1 MGKHET
7 PPFNMVVERGRLVPA
22 TEYDAERLDTWRNGS
37 KVNVSFVRQGSRIME
52 RKWWAVLNRAVKECK
67 TPWNT
72 SSEASEA
79 IKLALGIVN
88 LSKTVGGA
96 WLQYPKSLT
105 ELDDP
110 ELDQAVLQMIDVIYH
125 MTGVNP
131 EEWRKQIADIG
142 KDEQEPQATLQ
153 SAEGEG
159 SDSAPSPGAVA
170 AEEPADAA
178 DQEAGEPE
186 VAADQ
191 STAPA
196 SVSLSDSDK
205 AFLVRVFKTMKA
217 AVGPDTNI
225 FKRQALVFTDE
236 IGGMSGLVRAK
247 AKTIRESLQ
256 TCCGDAPTKGT
267 VEVGKYLAAIIG
279 VDAKEMD

>member
-1 MGKHET
+1 MG
-7 PPFNMVVERGRLVPA
+7 RAL
-22 TEYDAERLDTWRNGS
+22 L
-37 KVNVSFVRQGSRIME
+37 
-52 RKWWAVLNRAVKECK
+52 VLNSDDDRRKASHWVSKAPWGTRIEFKASKRSLPQNDRLWAMLTDVAEHMRPLGKDFTTEEWKLLFMHAWGKEIRFLPGLDQK
-67 TPWNT
+67 TVVPIGQ
-72 SSEASEA
+72 SSSD
-79 IKLALGIVN
+79 
-88 LSKTVGGA
+88 LSKQEMTDLIEFIFAWGA
-96 WLQYPKSLT
+96 ENGVT
-105 ELDDP
+105 FP
-110 ELDQAVLQMIDVIYH
+110 EP
-125 MTGVNP
+125 P
-131 EEWRKQIADIG
+131 EA
-142 KDEQEPQATLQ
+142 ALQ

-159 SDSAPSPGAVA
+159 SDSATSPSAVA

-217 AVGPDTNI
+217 AVGPDTNV
-225 FKRQALVFTDE
+225 FKRQAMVFTDE
-236 IGGMSGLVRAK
+236 IGGMSDLVRAK